1 MLGWFNGSEVEGLA
15 FESVLDKAFGV
26 GDFVDSADFITA
38 ERCQSTLNPKP

>member
-15 FESVLDKAFGV
+15 FESELDKAFGV
-26 GDFVDSADFITA
+26 GDFVDFFAA